1 MPVSQIPFR
10 SEYGFVSNG
19 FSVDAQ
25 GNVVLRSITQTAG
38 TTPDEDVLA
47 DFSVTYGIGWE
58 IEPLAGTNPTI
69 TLSRSSSYTFEL
81 NNLLTGFYI
90 AGEDEGIYSEGLL
103 HSDGGNGDDAQGKT
117 TGRLVF
123 TVPPSAPDTLLYK
136 NENGSE
142 IGTIEIINPEGVF
155 DTVEIFNT
163 TNATSPESGAL
174 RIHGGVGI
182 AKDLQIGGNII
193 FANDSILQVNEIT
206 SSQDINSPLEING
219 EGGIQLKVGTNLVGS
234 INASGLSIPINN
246 STIEDTP
253 IGSTTPSTATF
264 VSAVVQN
271 VPISAESITNKDYV
285 DSTALTLAVAF
296 GL

>member
-38 TTPDEDVLA
+38 TTPEEDVLA
-47 DFSVTYGIGWE
+47 DYSVTYGIGWA
-58 IEPLAGTNPTI
+58 IDPLEGPNPTI
-69 TLSRSSSYTFEL
+69 TLARSNSYTFEL
-81 NNLLTGFYI
+81 DNLTTGFYI
-90 AGEDEGIYSEGLL
+90 ATEDEVIYSTGLL

-123 TVPPSAPDTLLYK
+123 TVPTSAPDTLIYK

-142 IGTIEIINPEGVF
+142 IGTIEIINPRGVF
-155 DTVEIFNT
+155 DTAEIFNT

-182 AKDLQIGGNII
+182 SKDLHLGGDMI
-193 FANDSILQVNEIT
+193 FADDSILNVNAIT
-206 SSQDINSPLEING
+206 SSQDISSPLEING
-219 EGGIQLKVGTNLVGS
+219 EGGIQLKVGTDLIGS
-234 INASGLSIPINN
+234 INSLGLSIPINN

-253 IGSTTPSTATF
+253 IGSATPSTATF
-264 VSAVVQN
+264 ISAVVQN
-271 VPISAESITNKDYV
+271 VPVSAEAVTNKDYV